1 MIKRIDWKKVA
12 VVAFL
17 QTMFFI
23 GMAIMLAVYE
33 LVEMITPCTQC

>member
-1 MIKRIDWKKVA
+1 MKKIDWKKFA

-33 LVEMITPCTQC
+33 LVEYLIPCTQC